1 MNKMLNYSEFFNKTA
16 QLALNHQTSGL
27 DQTEE
32 QKEFTQLNYKRMER
46 WNKTFHI
53 SDDTQKKLEAFS
65 SKQKWYVITETWCGD
80 SAQNLPI
87 IAKIAEESQGKID
100 LKIMFRD
107 ENPEWMDKYLTNGTR
122 SVPKLIAFDEQDNE
136 LFTWGPRPEEAMV
149 ITRHW
154 QANKETIS
162 KEEFHVQLHG
172 FYAKN
177 KGIAVER
184 EIVSLLSKG

>member
-1 MNKMLNYSEFFNKTA
+1 MNDMLNYSEFFNETA
-16 QLALNHQTSGL
+16 KLAQNHQTSGL

-46 WNKTFHI
+46 WNKTFHV
-53 SDDTQKKLEAFS
+53 SEETQKKLDTFPS
-65 SKQKWYVITETWCGD
+65 IQKWYVITETWCGD
-80 SAQNLPI
+80 SAQNLPVL
-87 IAKIAEESQGKID
+87 AKIAEASNGKID

-107 ENPEWMDKYLTNGTR
+107 ENPEWMNKYLTNGTR

-177 KGIAVER
+177 KGIAVEK
-184 EIVSLLSKG
+184 EIVSELSKG

>member
-1 MNKMLNYSEFFNKTA
+1 MNKMLNYSEFFNETA

-53 SDDTQKKLEAFS
+53 SDETQKKLDAFS

-122 SVPKLIAFDEQDNE
+122 SVPKLIAFDENNNE

-154 QANKETIS
+154 QANKATIT

-177 KGIAVER
+177 KGIAVEK
-184 EIVSLLSKG
+184 EIVSELSNG

>member
-1 MNKMLNYSEFFNKTA
+1 MNEMLYYSDFFALTA
-16 QLALNHQTSGL
+16 ELASKHETSGL
-27 DQTEE
+27 DQTDE
-32 QKEFTQLNYKRMER
+32 QKDFTQLNYKRMER
-46 WNKTFHI
+46 WNKTFHV
-53 SDDTQKKLEAFS
+53 SEEAQNKLNALS
-65 SKQKWYVITETWCGD
+65 SKQKWFVITETWCGD

-87 IAKIAEESQGKID
+87 IAKIAEVSQGKIE

-107 ENPEWMDKYLTNGTR
+107 EHPEWMDRYLTNGTR
-122 SVPKLIAFDEQDNE
+122 SVPKLIAFDEHDNE

-154 QANKETIS
+154 QANKDTIS

-177 KGIAVER
+177 KGVAVEN
-184 EIVSLLSKG
+184 EIISLILK

>member
-1 MNKMLNYSEFFNKTA
+1 MNEMLYYSDFLTLTA
-16 QLALNHQTSGL
+16 ELASKHETSGL

-46 WNKTFHI
+46 WNKTFHV
-53 SDDTQKKLEAFS
+53 SEEALFKLNALS
-65 SKQKWYVITETWCGD
+65 SKQKWFVITETWCGD

-87 IAKIAEESQGKID
+87 IAKIAEASQGKIE

-107 ENPEWMDKYLTNGTR
+107 EHPEWMDKYLTNGTR
-122 SVPKLIAFDEQDNE
+122 SVPKLIAFDENENE
-136 LFTWGPRPEEAMV
+136 LFTWGPRPEEAIV

-154 QANKETIS
+154 QANKDTIS

-177 KGIAVER
+177 KGIAVEN
-184 EIVSLLSKG
+184 EIISLILK

>member
-1 MNKMLNYSEFFNKTA
+1 MNEMLYYIDFFALTA
-16 QLALNHQTSGL
+16 DLASKHETSGL
-27 DQTEE
+27 DQTDE

-53 SDDTQKKLEAFS
+53 STETQNKLNALE
-65 SKQKWYVITETWCGD
+65 SKQKWFVITETWCGD

-87 IAKIAEESQGKID
+87 IAKIAEASQGKIE

-107 ENPEWMDKYLTNGTR
+107 EHPEWMDRYLTNGTR

-149 ITRHW
+149 ITRNW
-154 QANKETIS
+154 QANKDTIT

-177 KGIAVER
+177 KGVAVEN
-184 EIVSLLSKG
+184 EIVSLLLK

>member
-1 MNKMLNYSEFFNKTA
+1 MLYYSDFFALTA
-16 QLALNHQTSGL
+16 ELAAKHETSGL

-32 QKEFTQLNYKRMER
+32 QKDFTQLNYKRMER
-46 WNKTFHI
+46 WNKTFHV
-53 SDDTQKKLEAFS
+53 SEDAQNKLKELNR
-65 SKQKWYVITETWCGD
+65 KQKWFVITETWCGD

-87 IAKIAEESQGKID
+87 IAKIADATQGKIE

-107 ENPEWMDKYLTNGTR
+107 EHPEWMDRYLTNGTR

-136 LFTWGPRPEEAMV
+136 LFTWGPRPEEAML

-154 QANKETIS
+154 QANKDTIS

-177 KGIAVER
+177 KGVAVER
-184 EIVSLLSKG
+184 EIISLMSKH